1 MPENPSIATP
11 VSRGEVP
18 VAGSG
23 DSTTELR
30 AVNEFPILEF
40 GTTRDG
46 SLSSGEILTVSQRDR
61 GARVA

>member
-1 MPENPSIATP
+1 VRKYPSIAGP
-11 VSRGEVP
+11 VPRDEVP

-30 AVNEFPILEF
+30 AVNGFHIFEF

-46 SLSSGEILTVSQRDR
+46 PISSREILTASQRGR
-61 GARVA
+61 SARVA